1 MPSVAFLET
10 ETEKCDFPFPSFS
23 ITDVIKNGSI
33 SLCCTGTS
41 TLEVPVCGFCN
52 LLLYCVG
59 CKRNSWDMKF
69 GEKILD
75 IWGQSKISD
84 EILTLTPGSLPRL
97 WLLLFFLAVPQICQ
111 AERELIIGL
120 AMPEHVPAMKLVNG
134 MYEIFRDEVHDNAE
148 GEISVEIYYGGM
160 LGNAD
165 SRLRQVRAGVIHMS
179 DPAIG
184 NLAPLYPDIQVL
196 SLPYLFRDADD
207 AWAILDGPTGR
218 KIAEGMRQT
227 TGIRA
232 LGWFITGDFAHY
244 SSNQPIT
251 DAADLAGKKIRVL
264 SPINAIAVSVHG
276 GSPLPIPFNELY
288 TALRIGVADGA
299 DLNLWVMDVLGF
311 YEVQKYLFLDK
322 HRLPLAV
329 MVMNAEFFD
338 NLPLRLQEIIL
349 RAAEKGIAYN
359 RGMMKELG
367 PVLPEKIQAAGVTV
381 TRPPPE
387 EREILAGPALSASM
401 DYLRGRMLDPALMD
415 EVIAASGHVQR

>member
-41 TLEVPVCGFCN
+41 TLEVPVCGFRN

-59 CKRNSWDMKF
+59 CKRNSGDMKF

-97 WLLLFFLAVPQICQ
+97 WLLLFFLAAPQICQ

-207 AWAILDGPTGR
+207 AWAILDGPIGG

-244 SSNQPIT
+244 SSNRPIRS
-251 DAADLAGKKIRVL
+251 AADLAGKKIRVL

-299 DLNLWVMDVLGF
+299 DLNLWVMDVLRF

-338 NLPLRLQEIIL
+338 NLPLRLQE
-349 RAAEKGIAYN
+349 
-359 RGMMKELG
+359 
-367 PVLPEKIQAAGVTV
+367 
-381 TRPPPE
+381 
-387 EREILAGPALSASM
+387 
-401 DYLRGRMLDPALMD
+401 
-415 EVIAASGHVQR
+415 

>member
-1 MPSVAFLET
+1 MLH
-10 ETEKCDFPFPSFS
+10 
-23 ITDVIKNGSI
+23 GH
-33 SLCCTGTS
+33 LY
-41 TLEVPVCGFCN
+41 LEVPVCGFCN
-52 LLLYCVG
+52 LLLYCMG
-59 CKRNSWDMKF
+59 CKRNSGDMKF
-69 GEKILD
+69 GETILD

-84 EILTLTPGSLPRL
+84 EILTLTPGSALEL
-97 WLLLFFLAVPQICQ
+97 WLVLFFLAAPQVCL
-111 AERELIIGL
+111 AEKELIIGL

-134 MYEIFRDEVHDNAE
+134 MYEIFRDEVHDNAK

-165 SRLRQVRAGVIHMS
+165 SRLRQVRAGIIHMS

-184 NLAPLYPDIQVL
+184 NLAPLYPDIQVF
-196 SLPYLFRDADD
+196 SLPYLFQDADD
-207 AWAILDGPTGR
+207 AWAILDGPIGR
-218 KIAEGMRQT
+218 KIAEGMQQT
-227 TGIRA
+227 TGMRA

-251 DAADLAGKKIRVL
+251 SASDLAGKKIRVL

-299 DLNLWVMDVLGF
+299 DLNLWVMHVLRF

-338 NLPLRLQEIIL
+338 SLPIRLQKIIL
-349 RAAEKGIAYN
+349 RAARKGIAFN
-359 RGMMKELG
+359 REMMKELE
-367 PVLPEKIQAAGVTV
+367 PALPKKIEAAGVTV
-381 TRPPPE
+381 TRPSPE
-387 EREILAGPALSASM
+387 ERETLAGPALSASI
-401 DYLRGRMLDPALMD
+401 DYLRGRMLDPALID
-415 EVIAASGHVQR
+415 EVISASKHVRR

>member
-1 MPSVAFLET
+1 
-10 ETEKCDFPFPSFS
+10 
-23 ITDVIKNGSI
+23 
-33 SLCCTGTS
+33 
-41 TLEVPVCGFCN
+41 
-52 LLLYCVG
+52 
-59 CKRNSWDMKF
+59 MKF
-69 GEKILD
+69 GETILD

-84 EILTLTPGSLPRL
+84 EILTLTPGSLPKL
-97 WLLLFFLAVPQICQ
+97 WLLLFFLAAPQICQ

-134 MYEIFRDEVHDNAE
+134 MYEIFRDEVHSNAN
-148 GEISVEIYYGGM
+148 GELKVEIYYGGM

-207 AWAILDGPTGR
+207 AWAILDGPIGG
-218 KIAEGMRQT
+218 KIAEGMRRT

-251 DAADLAGKKIRVL
+251 GAADLAGKKIRVL

-299 DLNLWVMDVLGF
+299 DLNLWVMDVLRF

-349 RAAEKGIAYN
+349 RAAGKGIAYN

-381 TRPPPE
+381 TRPSPE
-387 EREILAGPALSASM
+387 EREILAGQALSASM
-401 DYLRGRMLDPALMD
+401 EYLRGRMLDPALMD
-415 EVIAASGHVQR
+415 EVIAASRHARR